1 MRIQATSLSFIDNI
15 VIIVLL
21 LQIVL
26 TIPSTPENFH
36 IDTKNRTV
44 YGTVR
49 FSSTK
54 YRTAYGIKNRP
65 PYRTEP
71 YENRRYGIY
80 RSTVRSSIWGAYGW
94 PGRQV
99 GPRHVKLLVITGK
112 HW

>member
-1 MRIQATSLSFIDNI
+1 M
-15 VIIVLL
+15 
-21 LQIVL
+21 
-26 TIPSTPENFH
+26 
-36 IDTKNRTV
+36 

-80 RSTVRSSIWGAYGW
+80 RSTVRSSTQAATPDRLDVENDLQQELDLDTAIPAARPVSHTGAL
-94 PGRQV
+94 PQV
-99 GPRHVKLLVITGK
+99 DSGTTTIKRRAWIKEQEDLTD
-112 HW
+112 